1 MQLPDRKYKWLFLPL
16 ETKVRELD
24 GKLLLAAIAVE
35 RGWAVI
41 IGRKNSVAEFASD
54 IRGIVIEKDG
64 LASKNDRIDQYII
77 EGKHVCVMDEEGLV
91 YLNSRDY
98 YRRRLDA
105 DNLHK
110 MEYFFLWGG
119 IQHRDVLEHIPGIE
133 SKLVLTG
140 NPRFDLLRP
149 EFRDYYT
156 SEGIQLKNKYGNFI
170 LINTNF
176 ADSNHFLGTESMIYH
191 QRKRGSIKTDHDE
204 AEDRAFIEYQARIVD
219 FFVEMIPRVSASYP
233 HHKIIIRPHPS
244 ENHQKWFSIA
254 HGLKNVSVIHEGDVN
269 PWLLAADMFIHN
281 SCMTGIQGFLLDKP
295 GITYMPIQS
304 DQFDYYI
311 PNALSIMTTS
321 MNELVSTSANLIK
334 NPNYFG
340 PVDRNLKMQIA
351 EHYITGITGSFAS
364 DRILNT
370 LETLE
375 IEPNNYNKK
384 APGSTDKIKYN
395 PEPGNRASLIDGF
408 INKLFGKI
416 NETKLS
422 ETQKTKLAYSRQ
434 KFPGLRLEEVQ
445 TRITRLKSI
454 TNRFERIQ
462 IHQISNNLFFIQPD

>member
-1 MQLPDRKYKWLFLPL
+1 MQLPGRKYKWLFLPL

-24 GKLLLAAIAVE
+24 GKLLLAAIAAE

-41 IGRKNSVAEFASD
+41 IGHKDSLAEFTSD

-64 LASKNDRIDQYII
+64 HAGNVRIDQYIKA
-77 EGKHVCVMDEEGLV
+77 GKPVCVMDEEGLV

-98 YRRRLDA
+98 YRRRLNA

-176 ADSNHFLGTESMIYH
+176 ADSNHFLGTDGLIDFR
-191 QRKRGSIKTDHDE
+191 RKSGFIKTEKNE

-219 FFVEMIPRVSASYP
+219 FFKEMIPRVSASYP
-233 HHKIIIRPHPS
+233 HYKIIIRPHPS
-244 ENHQKWFSIA
+244 ENHQKWVSIA

-269 PWLLAADMFIHN
+269 PWLLAADMLIHN

-321 MNELVSTSANLIK
+321 LNELVSVSAKIIND
-334 NPNYFG
+334 PNYFG

-351 EHYITGITGSFAS
+351 EHYITGISGLFAS

-370 LETLE
+370 LDTLD
-375 IEPNNYNKK
+375 IEPAIYNKK
-384 APGSTDKIKYN
+384 ALGSTYKIRNN
-395 PEPGNRASLIDGF
+395 PEPKNRTSLIDGF

-416 NETKLS
+416 NKTKLS
-422 ETQKTKLAYSRQ
+422 ETQKTQLAYSRQ

-454 TNRFERIQ
+454 TNRFARIQ
-462 IHQISNNLFFIQPD
+462 IHQIGNNLFFIQPD